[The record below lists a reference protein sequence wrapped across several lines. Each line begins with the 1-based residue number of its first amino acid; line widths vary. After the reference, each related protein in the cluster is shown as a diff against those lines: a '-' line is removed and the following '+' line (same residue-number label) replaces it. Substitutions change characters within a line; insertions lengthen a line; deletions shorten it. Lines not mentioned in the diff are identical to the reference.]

1 MTLSHEQKRENA
13 LNRTF
18 ERYKALTIGKCKSDA
33 LLSFQKLRRIECAN
47 ANGEAACI
55 SCGKV
60 CNVSE
65 MDGGHYI
72 SRAKTITA
80 FSPLNVHAQCKHCN
94 QHLAGN
100 LVEYRKGLITK
111 VGIEAVEFIEAIQD
125 EEFKPSKWQYAVR
138 REYYRSKIKS
148 YLFRKGSSNGDY

>member
-1 MTLSHEQKRENA
+1 MPLTNEQKRENK
-13 LNRTF
+13 LNKTF
-18 ERYKALTIGKCKSDA
+18 ERYKALTIGKCKNDA
-33 LLSFQKLRRIECAN
+33 LKEFQKLRRIECGMN
-47 ANGEAACI
+47 HGNISLNHAACI

-80 FSPLNVHAQCKHCN
+80 FSPLNVHAQCKRCN
-94 QHLAGN
+94 QYLSGN

-111 VGIEAVEFIEAIQD
+111 VGIEAVEFLEAIQN

-138 REYYRSKIKS
+138 REYYRAKIKS
-148 YLFRKGSSNGDY
+148 LLN

>member
-1 MTLSHEQKRENA
+1 MPLTDEQKRENA

-33 LLSFQKLRRIECAN
+33 LSLFQRLRRLECAN
-47 ANGEAACI
+47 ANWEAACI

-65 MDGGHYI
+65 MDGGHFI
-72 SRAKTITA
+72 SRAKTAVA
-80 FSPLNVHAQCKHCN
+80 FSPLNVHAQCKYCN
-94 QHLAGN
+94 RHLSGN
-100 LVEYRKGLITK
+100 LAEYRKRLIEK
-111 VGIEAVEFIEAIQD
+111 IGVESVEFLEAIQD

-138 REYYRSKIKS
+138 REYYRVKIKS
-148 YLFRKGSSNGDY
+148 LLN

>member
-1 MTLSHEQKRENA
+1 MPLSDEQKRENK
-13 LNRTF
+13 LNKTF
-18 ERYKALTIGKCKSDA
+18 ERYKALTIGKCKNDA
-33 LLSFQKLRRIECAN
+33 LKEFQKLRRIECAN

-55 SCGKV
+55 SCGKI

-72 SRAKTITA
+72 SRAKTAVA
-80 FSPLNVHAQCKHCN
+80 FSPLNVHAQCKRCN
-94 QHLAGN
+94 QYLSGN
-100 LVEYRKGLITK
+100 LVEYRKGLVTK
-111 VGIEAVEFIEAIQD
+111 VGIEAVEFIESIQD

-148 YLFRKGSSNGDY
+148 LLI

>member
-1 MTLSHEQKRENA
+1 MPLSDEQKRENK
-13 LNRTF
+13 LNKTF
-18 ERYKALTIGKCKSDA
+18 ERYKALTIGKCKNDA
-33 LLSFQKLRRIECAN
+33 LSFFQKLRRIECADVY
-47 ANGEAACI
+47 GEAACI

-80 FSPLNVHAQCKHCN
+80 FSPLNVHAQCKYCN
-94 QHLAGN
+94 QHLSGN
-100 LVEYRKGLITK
+100 LVEYRKGLINK
-111 VGIEAVEFIEAIQD
+111 VGIEAVEFLDAIQD

-148 YLFRKGSSNGDY
+148 LLI

>member
-1 MTLSHEQKRENA
+1 MALSDEQKRENK
-13 LNRTF
+13 LNKTY
-18 ERYKALTIGKCKSDA
+18 ERYKALTIGKCKNDA
-33 LLSFQKLRRIECAN
+33 LKEFQRLRRIECAN

-72 SRAKTITA
+72 SRAKTAVA
-80 FSPLNVHAQCKHCN
+80 FSSLNVWAQCKYCN
-94 QHLAGN
+94 QHLSGN

-111 VGIEAVEFIEAIQD
+111 IGIEAVEFLESIQD

-148 YLFRKGSSNGDY
+148 LLI

>member
-1 MTLSHEQKRENA
+1 MPLTAEQRRENK
-13 LNRTF
+13 LNKTF
-18 ERYKALTIGKCKSDA
+18 ERYKALTIGKCKNDA
-33 LLSFQKLRRIECAN
+33 LKEFQKLRRIECADVY
-47 ANGEAACI
+47 GEAACI

-72 SRAKTITA
+72 SRAKTMTA
-80 FSPLNVHAQCKHCN
+80 FSPLCVWAQCKRCN
-94 QHLAGN
+94 QHLSGN
-100 LVEYRKGLITK
+100 LVEYRKGLIK
-111 VGIEAVEFIEAIQD
+111 KIGIEAVEFLESIQN

-148 YLFRKGSSNGDY
+148 LLI

>member
-1 MTLSHEQKRENA
+1 MPLSDEQKRENK
-13 LNRTF
+13 LNKTF
-18 ERYKALTIGKCKSDA
+18 ERYKALTIGNCKNDA
-33 LLSFQKLRRIECAN
+33 LKEFQKLRRIECAN

-80 FSPLNVHAQCKHCN
+80 FSPLCVWAQCKHCN
-94 QHLAGN
+94 QHLSGN

-111 VGIEAVEFIEAIQD
+111 IGIEAVEFLESIQN

-148 YLFRKGSSNGDY
+148 LII

>member
-1 MTLSHEQKRENA
+1 MPLTDQQKRENA

-18 ERYKALTIGKCKSDA
+18 ERYKALTIGKCKNDS
-33 LLSFQKLRRIECAN
+33 LSFFQKLRRIECADVY
-47 ANGEAACI
+47 GEAACI

-65 MDGGHYI
+65 MDGGHFI
-72 SRAKTITA
+72 SRAKTMTA
-80 FSPLNVHAQCKHCN
+80 FSPLNVHAQCKYCN
-94 QHLAGN
+94 QHLSGN
-100 LVEYRKGLITK
+100 LAEYRKGLITK
-111 VGIEAVEFIEAIQD
+111 VGIEAVEFLESIQN

-148 YLFRKGSSNGDY
+148 LLI